1 MGMDRLA
8 DQVEK
13 ERRDVAIFRAVV
25 EHGPID
31 IVSLAEETD
40 IPEHK
45 VRQSV
50 RMLENDGVVEPSEQG
65 TVPPD
70 DVEDQVTA
78 INDGVD
84 HLVERVEELRTVFS
98 EDDRDW

>member
-13 ERRDVAIFRAVV
+13 ERRDVAIFRAVI

-31 IVSLAEETD
+31 IASLAAETD
-40 IPEHK
+40 LPEHK

-50 RMLENDGVVEPSEQG
+50 RMLENDGVVEPSQQG
-65 TVPPD
+65 TVPPA
-70 DVEDQVTA
+70 DVEDQVAA
-78 INDGVD
+78 INEGVD
-84 HLVERVEELRTVFS
+84 HLVDRVEELRSVFS
-98 EDDRDW
+98 EDVQD